1 MDSKQREDFVD
12 DINDEYEEVREDH
25 YDGLKVRKTYFPFN
39 CSLLSNVPLQRRQ
52 PNAVVGPSL
61 RNHR

>member
-25 YDGLKVRKTYFPFN
+25 YDGLKVRKIPFN
-39 CSLLSNVPLQRRQ
+39 RSLLSNVPLQRRRQ
-52 PNAVVGPSL
+52 PNVVAGPSL
-61 RNHR
+61 RNDH

>member
-39 CSLLSNVPLQRRQ
+39 CSLLSNVPLQRG
-52 PNAVVGPSL
+52 NVVAGPSL
-61 RNHR
+61 RNDR